1 MQGFFNMCMILTLSL
16 FVLNAGMLAFEGK
29 LPITTDSSEIT
40 DKSALTDALDE
51 NYMVKQEILDYADTS
66 GYAQTQL
73 DVDVSPETD
82 SAKQFWDFVTKS
94 FFGKVL
100 IGYWLIIDKIF
111 VAFPALGNVIK
122 VALGFFQL
130 MGGIYI
136 GSILAALVRGGY
148 NPG

>member
-16 FVLNAGMLAFEGK
+16 FVLNMGMLAFEGK

-40 DKSALTDALDE
+40 DKSALTDTLDE
-51 NYMVKQEILDYADTS
+51 DYMVKQEILDYGDTS
-66 GYAQTQL
+66 GYALTQL
-73 DVDVSPETD
+73 DTDVSPETD
-82 SAKQFWDFVTKS
+82 SAKKFWDFVTKS

-111 VAFPALGNVIK
+111 AAFPALGNVIK

-130 MGGIYI
+130 MGSVYI
-136 GSILAALVRGGY
+136 GSVLAALIRGGY